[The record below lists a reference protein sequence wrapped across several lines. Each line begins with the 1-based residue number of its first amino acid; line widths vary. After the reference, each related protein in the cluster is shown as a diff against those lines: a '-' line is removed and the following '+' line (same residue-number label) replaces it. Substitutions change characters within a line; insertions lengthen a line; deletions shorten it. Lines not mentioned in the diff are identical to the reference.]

1 MNRNA
6 ALLLSCVAGLA
17 LGACTAPAPTAVDA
31 SASQTVEASAAASS
45 ASNTQTSESTAAS
58 AQAGVRKVMSCTQEL
73 EIKESPKRVITMG
86 DDAMAFLWEMGL
98 ADRVVGMGKPLA
110 EEVYEP
116 EVVQALKDVPVLEG
130 AKTEGGGTILST
142 ESILALTPDLVIGY
156 DTGADREALTKAGV
170 HFYSPDAWCEDHG
183 GKGDKETFELPKA
196 SFDLVRTETR
206 KYGTLFHMEDKAE
219 ELIKK
224 LDSKIEEVEKD
235 ATDDRGTGMA
245 IYIDEGNEQFW
256 AYGKASMVQPQFEAV
271 GLKNVYADRKE
282 RLIEG
287 MSMEEVL
294 NKNPE
299 TIVLL
304 YGSGTPEGVKKTFS
318 AIAGASN
325 LDAVKNDKLYTMPFR
340 FTDPPSPNSIKGVQ
354 KLNETLGS

>member
-1 MNRNA
+1 MSNLSLKIAGTFLGLIALA
-6 ALLLSCVAGLA
+6 ACSAPEPKKVEEQVS
-17 LGACTAPAPTAVDA
+17 GASEVLA
-31 SASQTVEASAAASS
+31 SAEAKLSEVSEKVASAASDG
-45 ASNTQTSESTAAS
+45 E
-58 AQAGVRKVMSCTQEL
+58 VRKVMSCTQEL
-73 EIKESPKRVITMG
+73 EVKESPKRVITMG

-116 EVVQALKDVPVLEG
+116 EVIEALKDVPVIEG
-130 AKTEGGGTILST
+130 SKTEGGGTILST

-156 DTGADREALTKAGV
+156 DTGADREALTKAGIL
-170 HFYSPDAWCEDHG
+170 FYSPDAWCEDHG
-183 GKGDKETFELPKA
+183 GADKDSFELPPA
-196 SFDLVRTETR
+196 SFDLVRTEAQ
-206 KYGTLFHMEDKAE
+206 KYGKLFHMEDKAE

-235 ATDDRGTGMA
+235 ASDSRGTGMA
-245 IYIDEGNEQFW
+245 IYIDEGNDQFW
-256 AYGKASMVQPQFEAV
+256 AYGKASMVQPQFDAV

-304 YGSGTPEGVKKTFS
+304 YGNGTPEGVKKTFTS
-318 AIAGASN
+318 ISGASN
-325 LDAVKNDKLYTMPFR
+325 LDAVKNNKLYTMPFR
-340 FTDPPSPNSIKGVQ
+340 FTDPPSPNSIKGVE
-354 KLNETLGS
+354 KLNETLGK

>member
-1 MNRNA
+1 M
-6 ALLLSCVAGLA
+6 LGLLA
-17 LGACTAPAPTAVDA
+17 LTACSAPDPKKVDEQVSGASEAFA
-31 SASQTVEASAAASS
+31 SAEAKISEAADKVASAAAE
-45 ASNTQTSESTAAS
+45 AD
-58 AQAGVRKVMSCTQEL
+58 VRKVMSCTQEL

-110 EEVYEP
+110 EEVYDK
-116 EVVQALKDVPVLEG
+116 EVVEALKDVPVIEG
-130 AKTEGGGTILST
+130 SKTEGGGTILST

-183 GKGDKETFELPKA
+183 GNADKDTFELPPA
-196 SFDLVRTETR
+196 SFDLVREEAR
-206 KYGTLFHMEDKAE
+206 KYGKLFHMEDKAE

-224 LDSKIEEVEKD
+224 LDNKIDEVEKD
-235 ATDDRGTGMA
+235 ASDSRGTGMA
-245 IYIDEGNEQFW
+245 IYIDEGNDQFW
-256 AYGKASMVQPQFEAV
+256 AYGKASMVQPQFDAV

-304 YGSGTPEGVKKTFS
+304 YGNGTPDGVKQTFTNIS
-318 AIAGASN
+318 GASN
-325 LDAVKNDKLYTMPFR
+325 LDAVKNNKLYVMPFR
-340 FTDPPSPNSIKGVQ
+340 FTDPPSPNSIKGVE
-354 KLNETLGS
+354 KLNEILGK